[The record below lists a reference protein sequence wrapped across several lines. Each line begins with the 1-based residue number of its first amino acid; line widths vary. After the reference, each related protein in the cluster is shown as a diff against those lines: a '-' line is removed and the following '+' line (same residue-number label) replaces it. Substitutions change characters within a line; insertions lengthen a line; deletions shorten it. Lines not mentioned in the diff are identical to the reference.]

1 MNPLLNE
8 AIYQAARR
16 LVGIEHLERSSLLRS
31 ILRSR
36 CGIAESGTT
45 VVEIVRKLGIS
56 EKRDANRRRRASPSR
71 AKLVDAG
78 PSQVAIIKLN
88 RLAEKIYL
96 DCGLLQAL
104 PMG

>member
-8 AIYQAARR
+8 AIYREARR

-36 CGIAESGTT
+36 CGIAQSGTT
-45 VVEIVRKLGIS
+45 VVEILRKLGIR
-56 EKRDANRRRRASPSR
+56 EKRAADRRRRASPSR

-88 RLAEKIYL
+88 RLTEKIYL
-96 DCGLLQAL
+96 DYGLLQAL

>member
-8 AIYQAARR
+8 AIYRAARR
-16 LVGIEHLERSSLLRS
+16 LVGIEDLERSSLLRS

-36 CGIAESGTT
+36 CGIAQSGTT
-45 VVEIVRKLGIS
+45 VVEILRKLGIR
-56 EKRDANRRRRASPSR
+56 EKRAADRRRRASPSR

-88 RLAEKIYL
+88 RLTEKIYL
-96 DCGLLQAL
+96 DYGLLQAL

>member
-8 AIYQAARR
+8 AIYRAARR
-16 LVGIEHLERSSLLRS
+16 LVGIEDLERSSLLRG

-36 CGIAESGTT
+36 CGIAQSGTT
-45 VVEIVRKLGIS
+45 VVEILRKLGIR
-56 EKRDANRRRRASPSR
+56 EKRAADRRRRASPSR

-88 RLAEKIYL
+88 RLTEKIYL
-96 DCGLLQAL
+96 DYGLLQAL

>member
-8 AIYQAARR
+8 AIYRAARR
-16 LVGIEHLERSSLLRS
+16 LVGIEDLERSSLLRS

-36 CGIAESGTT
+36 CGIAQSGTT

-56 EKRDANRRRRASPSR
+56 EKRDANRRRRASLSR

-78 PSQVAIIKLN
+78 PSQVDPTVVN
-88 RLAEKIYL
+88 RKMTGWSENTY
-96 DCGLLQAL
+96 G
-104 PMG
+104 